1 MPNPPS
7 QREQLRAAVS
17 RQPSDF
23 IAWVMLADA
32 ELGEGDVGAGEAAAR
47 RALQLHPE
55 HPEALARL
63 GRAHWMQG
71 RYDEAATALQ
81 RACQLAPQ
89 HPGMALWL
97 GHVLE
102 DANQPEAAAEAYRRA
117 HALAPGEAYMAAQR
131 LNWQRRL
138 CDWRDLDS
146 LSRQVRSA
154 VAQGNPAVEPFA
166 FLSEDASA
174 AEQLACARQ
183 RAQVLA
189 QAIPQLPPSAVR
201 QNGPLRVGFLSNGF
215 GAHPTGLLTVA
226 LFEQLRAHPQ
236 LQIHLFALNRY
247 DNSRIRQRLHDA
259 AHTLHD
265 VEGQPHSSIA
275 NRIREAG
282 IDILFDLR
290 GWGGGGTP
298 EVLAMRP
305 APVQINWL
313 AYPGTSGAPWIDHVL
328 ADDFVL
334 PARLEPAFSENVLR
348 LPRAFQPSDNTR
360 VVEQPPSRSDCGL
373 PEQGVVLCCFNNSY
387 KLNPRSVDRLL
398 QVLKGVPGSVLWL
411 LSGPG
416 KADERLRE
424 VARQQGVEPTRLVF
438 MRKLPHPQ
446 YLARYRH
453 ADLFLDTHP
462 YNAHTTASDALWAGC
477 PVLTAPGETFA
488 ARVAGSL
495 NHHLGLAQMN
505 VADDRAFV
513 ATAIALGNDPMALQA
528 LRRKLAEARENTSL
542 FDMRGFAQD
551 LATLLQ
557 QLAREQ
563 GWQGADAV

>member
-1 MPNPPS
+1 MSNPPS
-7 QREQLRAAVS
+7 ERAQLRAAVT
-17 RQPSDF
+17 RQPGDF

-32 ELGEGDVGAGEAAAR
+32 ELGEGDIAAGEAAAQ
-47 RALQLHPE
+47 RALLLRPE

-63 GRAHWMQG
+63 GRARWMQG
-71 RYDEAATALQ
+71 RHEEAASTLR

-102 DANQPEAAAEAYRRA
+102 DADQPEAAAEAYRRA
-117 HALAPGEAYMAAQR
+117 HALAPEEAYMAAQR

-138 CDWRDLDS
+138 CDWRELDS
-146 LSRQVRSA
+146 LSRQVRAA

-189 QAIPQLPPSAVR
+189 QSIPRLPAAR
-201 QNGPLRVGFLSNGF
+201 LRTHGALRVGFLSNGF

-236 LQIHLFALNRY
+236 LQVHLFALTA
-247 DNSRIRQRLHDA
+247 DDHSLIRQRLQAA
-259 AHTLHD
+259 AHRLHD
-265 VEGQPHSSIA
+265 VHGLAHGAIA
-275 NRIREAG
+275 ARIRAAG
-282 IDILFDLR
+282 IDVLFDLR

-334 PARLEPAFSENVLR
+334 PARLEAAFSEPVLR
-348 LPRAFQPSDNTR
+348 LPRAFQPSDTTR
-360 VVEQPPSRSDCGL
+360 VVETPPPRVECGL
-373 PEQGVVLCCFNNSY
+373 PAHGVVFCCFNNSY
-387 KLNPRSVDRLL
+387 KLNPRSVGRLL
-398 QVLKGVPGSVLWL
+398 QVLHGVPGSVLWL

-416 KADERLRE
+416 QSDQRLRA
-424 VARQQGVEPTRLVF
+424 VARQQDVDPARLVF

-477 PVLTAPGETFA
+477 PVLTCPGETFA

-495 NHHLGLAQMN
+495 NHHLGLDDMN
-505 VADDRAFV
+505 VADEPAFI
-513 ATAIALGNDPMALQA
+513 ATAIALGNDAAALQA
-528 LRRKLAEARENTSL
+528 LRARLAQARRHAGL
-542 FDMRGFAQD
+542 FDMAGCAGD
-551 LATLLQ
+551 LSALLQ
-557 QLAREQ
+557 QLARRH
-563 GWQGADAV
+563 GWQGTDTA